1 MEIEF
6 NTALFDRTKA
16 GLALTAAGEML
27 YSKALELALLMDETS
42 NLMRSVASETEECI
56 RLGITP
62 TTGITM
68 FPRLYLA
75 FSKLHP
81 EIRFLPVESGDARAQ
96 RMLESGNMDA
106 WFTTWSEEFPDAKGR
121 LCMADCFDF
130 ARLRSTEMVF
140 CTAAQNPI
148 AGARSVSVADI
159 KHEPLV
165 FLKKPLQ
172 RETEIMFRFLN
183 AGYEPNVAFRVSQLA
198 IVTQLVRCG
207 LASSLQL
214 KGVVDDGK
222 EIVGIPL
229 SPPAVYADVLV
240 WNRKSMR
247 KKGFSTFLDY
257 CLSFDF

>member
-1 MEIEF
+1 MTFLQIKYFLKVCETGNISSAAQELYISRSALSKAIREMEIEF

-42 NLMRSVASETEECI
+42 DLMRSVASETEECI

-106 WFTTWSEEFPDAKGR
+106 
-121 LCMADCFDF
+121 
-130 ARLRSTEMVF
+130 
-140 CTAAQNPI
+140 
-148 AGARSVSVADI
+148 
-159 KHEPLV
+159 
-165 FLKKPLQ
+165 
-172 RETEIMFRFLN
+172 
-183 AGYEPNVAFRVSQLA
+183 
-198 IVTQLVRCG
+198 
-207 LASSLQL
+207 
-214 KGVVDDGK
+214 
-222 EIVGIPL
+222 
-229 SPPAVYADVLV
+229 
-240 WNRKSMR
+240 
-247 KKGFSTFLDY
+247 
-257 CLSFDF
+257 